1 MTDRSTEAVA
11 IKLGSYLLKSRS
23 RISDPTW
30 AGMVTCAVARAG
42 VDGEGEEGGR
52 GTRVSQILR
61 EPSDEQDAMM
71 DGCEGENR
79 AA

>member
-1 MTDRSTEAVA
+1 
-11 IKLGSYLLKSRS
+11 
-23 RISDPTW
+23 
-30 AGMVTCAVARAG
+30 MVTCAVARAG
-42 VDGEGEEGGR
+42 ADGEAEEEEEEEEGRR